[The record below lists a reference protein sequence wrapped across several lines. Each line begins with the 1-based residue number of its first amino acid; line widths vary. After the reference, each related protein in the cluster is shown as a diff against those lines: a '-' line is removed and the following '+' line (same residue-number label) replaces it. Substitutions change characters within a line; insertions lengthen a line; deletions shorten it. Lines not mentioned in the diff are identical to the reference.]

1 MMDLGIARKVVGSST
16 LRKESEGNP
25 SRTAAFKTPEQNAQ
39 IESLDRQRNPC
50 RLHSGSRPGDNSVPA
65 RDDSHPAES
74 TLTDLGPKAILPACL
89 MPSPGMV
96 ALGHHT

>member
-25 SRTAAFKTPEQNAQ
+25 SRTAAFKNPEQNAQ
-39 IESLDRQRNPC
+39 MESLDRQRNPC

-65 RDDSHPAES
+65 HDDSGCRNANDFQAAIAPIDDCS
-74 TLTDLGPKAILPACL
+74 SRLGRA
-89 MPSPGMV
+89 
-96 ALGHHT
+96 